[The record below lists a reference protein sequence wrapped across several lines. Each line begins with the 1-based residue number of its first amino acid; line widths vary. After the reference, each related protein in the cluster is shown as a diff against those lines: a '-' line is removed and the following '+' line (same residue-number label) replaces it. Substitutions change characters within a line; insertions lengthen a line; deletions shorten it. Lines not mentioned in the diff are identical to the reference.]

1 MEAIV
6 KYRLVEFYAEYEDP
20 IDMQTKRA
28 VKYASHGQVLST
40 DESGDDPNAVY
51 GVSESE
57 FSRLESQGVFFT
69 KLEVNAMGAG
79 VTDAL
84 SPYESTDSLRGPRG
98 DTMSSIPVAAGEPD
112 HSPASVHGGG
122 GTAHPLTVGEMQPWQ
137 IEELLRSEDVTP
149 DDVLETVGND
159 PILAAKFL
167 TAEQAVNPDPRQE
180 LVDGL
185 TKVLGAASGRA
196 PEGSE
201 GVEGTDGQAK
211 PTVETTEPSAGDPAD
226 ATTSTEGNDT
236 VANPSDLPDDGEGY
250 MTVTPGV
257 PAQYNATAGAVVLAD
272 LNGVDLNDV
281 RGTGPGGR
289 VLKSDVEAYVAGR

>member
-1 MEAIV
+1 MEAII
-6 KYRLVEFYAEYEDP
+6 KFRLVEFYQEYEDP

-57 FSRLESQGVFFT
+57 FERLESQGVFFT
-69 KLEVNAMGAG
+69 PLEVNAMQAG

-112 HSPASVHGGG
+112 HSPASVFGGG
-122 GTAHPLTVGEMQPWQ
+122 GTAHPLTAGEMQPWQ
-137 IEELLRSEDVTP
+137 VEELLRNEDVTP
-149 DDVLETVGND
+149 DDVLATVGND

-211 PTVETTEPSAGDPAD
+211 PTVETTEPSAGDPA
-226 ATTSTEGNDT
+226 SVEGNDT
-236 VANPSDLPDDGEGY
+236 VVNPSDLPDDGEGF

-257 PAQYNATAGAVVLAD
+257 ISHYNATAGAVVLAD
-272 LNGVDLNDV
+272 QNNVDLNDV
-281 RGTGPGGR
+281 KGTGPSGR
-289 VLKSDVEAYVAGR
+289 ILKSDVEAYVAGR